1 MDAALI
7 ALTER
12 GVHFTFVGEPFRS
25 RKDIPNEDIVD
36 IDFTGIEITDEEVE
50 TILPLINLDGISFW
64 NTGISDR
71 VIQRIAKLRK
81 LTRLNLCG
89 TKITDASVSAL
100 VAMKLNYIDVADTQL
115 SEQGIATLRE
125 GLPHAEILS

>member
-7 ALTER
+7 ALTHR
-12 GVHFTFVGEPFRS
+12 GTLFTFRGEAFRS

-36 IDFTGIEITDEEVE
+36 INFSQARITDADVE
-50 TILPLINLDGISFW
+50 ALLPLTNLEGISFW

-71 VIQRIAKLRK
+71 AIERISPLPK

-89 TKITDASVSAL
+89 TRITDASVLAL
-100 VAMKLNYIDVADTQL
+100 IRMNLIYIDVADTQITPDGL
-115 SEQGIATLRE
+115 DTLRSQ
-125 GLPHAEILS
+125 LPHAEILS